1 MNIRLSDHFTYT
13 KLLRFAV
20 PSIGMMIFTS
30 IYGVVDGY
38 FVSNFV
44 GKTSFASI
52 NFISPV
58 VMILGTIGFMFGAG
72 GSALISKTMGEGKT
86 KKANQL
92 FSLLIYTTIILGTI
106 LTIFGLISIRLIAS
120 VLGAEGLLL
129 EQSVLYGQIVLIALP
144 VYMLQIEFQT
154 FLAMAE
160 KPQLGL
166 AVTIASGI
174 TNIIMDALFIV
185 VFKWGIGGA
194 AIATAFSQM
203 IGGIVPL
210 IYFSCPNSSLYRLRK
225 VSYDGKALFKV
236 CINGS
241 SELMACISSSLVGIL
256 YNVQLIKY
264 AGEDGVAAYGVLMY
278 VNMVFL
284 AAFIGYSNGTAPIVS
299 YHYGAGNHS
308 ELKGLLRK
316 SLMIIGLFSVCMF
329 GLSEILAKPLSIL
342 FVGYNSEL
350 LKITLRGFLIFSF
363 NFLFAGFGIYGS
375 AFFTALNNGLISAA
389 IAFLRTLVFQL
400 GAILLL
406 PIIWGVDGIWIS
418 IVVAEIMASFVSTLF
433 IAKKRKEYHY

>member
-58 VMILGTIGFMFGAG
+58 VMILGTIGFMFGSG

-160 KPQLGL
+160 KPHLGL

-174 TNIIMDALFIV
+174 TNIILDALFII

-194 AIATAFSQM
+194 AMATAFSQM

-225 VSYDGKALFKV
+225 ANYDGKALFKV

>member
-1 MNIRLSDHFTYT
+1 MNIQLSDHFTYT

-174 TNIIMDALFIV
+174 TKNI
-185 VFKWGIGGA
+185 
-194 AIATAFSQM
+194 
-203 IGGIVPL
+203 
-210 IYFSCPNSSLYRLRK
+210 CPIR
-225 VSYDGKALFKV
+225 
-236 CINGS
+236 
-241 SELMACISSSLVGIL
+241 
-256 YNVQLIKY
+256 
-264 AGEDGVAAYGVLMY
+264 
-278 VNMVFL
+278 
-284 AAFIGYSNGTAPIVS
+284 T
-299 YHYGAGNHS
+299 
-308 ELKGLLRK
+308 
-316 SLMIIGLFSVCMF
+316 
-329 GLSEILAKPLSIL
+329 
-342 FVGYNSEL
+342 
-350 LKITLRGFLIFSF
+350 F
-363 NFLFAGFGIYGS
+363 NFKRNYRWEQRHQRE
-375 AFFTALNNGLISAA
+375 FTYEV
-389 IAFLRTLVFQL
+389 TLV
-400 GAILLL
+400 
-406 PIIWGVDGIWIS
+406 V
-418 IVVAEIMASFVSTLF
+418 
-433 IAKKRKEYHY
+433 